1 MTDTRANIE
10 ELIRSHEVFLF
21 VKTHCPHSRAAR
33 EALTQA
39 GVEFH
44 VKEIDLLPESEMLA
58 FQEVLQE
65 MTGARTVPRV
75 FIQGKC
81 IGGNSDLQQNYVQN
95 GKIKELCR

>member
-1 MTDTRANIE
+1 M
-10 ELIRSHEVFLF
+10 FLF

-44 VKEIDLLPESEMLA
+44 VEEMDLLPESEILEL
-58 FQEVLQE
+58 QKVLQE

-75 FIQGKC
+75 SIQGKC
-81 IGGNSDLQQNYVQN
+81 IGGNSDLQQKYVQT
-95 GKIKELCR
+95 GKIKELCHLVICIHSCVRLTKRR